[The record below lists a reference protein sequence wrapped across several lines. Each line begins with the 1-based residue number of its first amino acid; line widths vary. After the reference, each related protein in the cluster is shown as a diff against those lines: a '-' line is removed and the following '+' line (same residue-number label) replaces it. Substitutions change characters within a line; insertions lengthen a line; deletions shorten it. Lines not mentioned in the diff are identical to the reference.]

1 MPRTNIN
8 YTQTNFYTVACKDL
22 NIKHC
27 YIGYTTYFKR
37 RANEH
42 SRKSQRT
49 VLTGPNAMLYDF
61 VKKNGNWSNFD
72 MILIE
77 TRPCD
82 GSLDAK
88 RIRWD
93 FIVALGA
100 TLNGPIRTLTE
111 KLEHSLI
118 EIDQD
123 SSSTDTIIEH
133 VNEETEQSSVFSP
146 REELIDNPNAS
157 SSTDSILEN
166 EKVRELGGGLWCEV
180 LKQATAF
187 DLVSDED
194 EKVKSRLKFWN
205 LIKYIEAM
213 QTVHDKSLEEHIQRG
228 GSKRE
233 FSF

>member
-1 MPRTNIN
+1 
-8 YTQTNFYTVACKDL
+8 
-22 NIKHC
+22 
-27 YIGYTTYFKR
+27 
-37 RANEH
+37 
-42 SRKSQRT
+42 
-49 VLTGPNAMLYDF
+49 MLYDF
-61 VKKNGNWSNFD
+61 VKKSGNWFNSD

-77 TRPCD
+77 TRSCD
-82 GSLDAK
+82 GSLDSK
-88 RIRWD
+88 RILLD

-157 SSTDSILEN
+157 SSTDSIIEN
-166 EKVRELGGGLWCEV
+166 EKVRELGEGFWCEV

-194 EKVKSRLKFWN
+194 EKVKYRLKLCN
-205 LIKYIEAM
+205 LIKYIEAL
-213 QTVHDKSLEEHIQRG
+213 QTVHDKSSEEHIQRG
-228 GSKRE
+228 C
-233 FSF
+233 

>member
-1 MPRTNIN
+1 MPRANIN
-8 YTQTNFYTVACKDL
+8 YTQTNSHKVVCKDL

-27 YIGYTTYFKR
+27 YVGYTTDFKR

-42 SRKSQRT
+42 SRKSQGT
-49 VLTGPNAMLYDF
+49 ILTGPNAMLYDF
-61 VKKNGNWSNFD
+61 VKNNGKWSNFD

-77 TRPCD
+77 TRQCD
-82 GSLDAK
+82 GALDAR

-100 TLNGPIRTLTE
+100 TLNGPIRALTD
-111 KLEHSLI
+111 KLEQEKVEL
-118 EIDQD
+118 DQA
-123 SSSTDTIIEH
+123 SSTADTIIEN

-146 REELIDNPNAS
+146 REELIDNLNAS
-157 SSTDSILEN
+157 SSTDCIVEN
-166 EKVRELGGGLWCEV
+166 EKVRELGGGSWCEV

-187 DLVSDED
+187 DLVSDES
-194 EKVKSRLKFWN
+194 EKVKSRPKFWN

-233 FSF
+233 FRF

>member
-1 MPRTNIN
+1 M
-8 YTQTNFYTVACKDL
+8 
-22 NIKHC
+22 
-27 YIGYTTYFKR
+27 
-37 RANEH
+37 
-42 SRKSQRT
+42 S
-49 VLTGPNAMLYDF
+49 
-61 VKKNGNWSNFD
+61 
-72 MILIE
+72 LIE

-123 SSSTDTIIEH
+123 SSSTDTIIE
-133 VNEETEQSSVFSP
+133 
-146 REELIDNPNAS
+146 REELLDNPNAA
-157 SSTDSILEN
+157 SSTDSILETD
-166 EKVRELGGGLWCEV
+166 KVRELGEGLWCEV

-194 EKVKSRLKFWN
+194 EKVKSHLKFLN

-233 FSF
+233 LSF